1 MRELLRFCADPWREE
16 RTQPP
21 TFPGTEFEQP
31 GRTQTTPF
39 ASSECQVTAVH
50 FFQGRLNSTRRPN
63 RATLQVLET
72 SRCSSKVAWR
82 VGERKPCFI
91 AETTSQGVIP
101 HAAFCAQPATE
112 HTAQLRDGLSYQA
125 TSWEFQQLR
134 VNCSHGTH
142 GTNNRNRSFTYYAP
156 RFDRGDLEE
165 SRSFGKVNTLL
176 PRIVC
181 ITARC
186 ALEEYTEELKKKNIF
201 SENSFGSSHIHY
213 VTISNPVASSH
224 TRKSSK

>member
-16 RTQPP
+16 RTQPSR
-21 TFPGTEFEQP
+21 FPRTEFEQP
-31 GRTQTTPF
+31 GRTETTPF

-101 HAAFCAQPATE
+101 HTAFCAQPATE
-112 HTAQLRDGLSYQA
+112 HCSA
-125 TSWEFQQLR
+125 T
-134 VNCSHGTH
+134 G
-142 GTNNRNRSFTYYAP
+142 RSFVPSHELGVSTTPSKLFTRNAWY
-156 RFDRGDLEE
+156 
-165 SRSFGKVNTLL
+165 KQQKQIVNLL
-176 PRIVC
+176 RTTFRP
-181 ITARC
+181 
-186 ALEEYTEELKKKNIF
+186 
-201 SENSFGSSHIHY
+201 GG
-213 VTISNPVASSH
+213 P
-224 TRKSSK
+224 